1 MPLIKRSYEKQ
12 SEMLDGKNFVCRK
25 LYGENIDKNP
35 YCYGYDK
42 EKASRGLS
50 QEGKKLIGLF
60 INENIKREKIL
71 RQREELVYN
80 DLHSKNTPKNER
92 PLWKSG
98 LSIMEHFG
106 PPLIDKVR
114 KFRAP
119 EIENHLINQP
129 PFRRPKEQGEYFDP
143 NIHMLGAP
151 EK

>member
-60 INENIKREKIL
+60 INENIKREK
-71 RQREELVYN
+71 
-80 DLHSKNTPKNER
+80 
-92 PLWKSG
+92 
-98 LSIMEHFG
+98 
-106 PPLIDKVR
+106 
-114 KFRAP
+114 
-119 EIENHLINQP
+119 
-129 PFRRPKEQGEYFDP
+129 
-143 NIHMLGAP
+143 ML
-151 EK
+151 KTYL